1 MPLYLLLDTAV
12 VGRLGAEQL
21 AALGAAAAVQS
32 VVTTQL
38 TFLSYGTT
46 ARSSRLF
53 GSGKKDEAVAEGV
66 QATYVALIVGFALAC
81 VMWLF
86 GGQIALWMTGNPETA
101 ELTAAWLH
109 VAALAIPIT
118 LVEMAGN
125 GWLRGIQDT
134 KKPLYFTLAGL
145 IPGAI
150 AVPIFVHFWGL
161 VGSAWANVL
170 GMGIIAVLFLL
181 ELKKQHTV
189 SWRLRPSVIKRQLV
203 LGRDLII
210 RSASLQVAFLSA
222 AAVAAR
228 FGTSPLAAHQVM
240 LQIWNF
246 LTLVLD
252 SLAIATQTLIG
263 AALGAKSVDTA
274 RSAGQKIIGYSVIF
288 SGGLAAVF
296 ALGAAFIPRIFTN
309 DEAVLEAMRIPWWI
323 MIAMIVAGGVLFAID
338 GVLLGA
344 GDAAFLRT
352 ITVGSVI
359 VGFLPGIL
367 IAYFLDLGLA
377 GIWCGLAAFIGL
389 RTIAV
394 VFRFYSMRWA
404 VVG

>member
-1 MPLYLLLDTAV
+1 
-12 VGRLGAEQL
+12 
-21 AALGAAAAVQS
+21 AAAAVQS

-252 SLAIATQTLIG
+252 SLAIAAQTLIG

>member
-1 MPLYLLLDTAV
+1 M
-12 VGRLGAEQL
+12 
-21 AALGAAAAVQS
+21 
-32 VVTTQL
+32 
-38 TFLSYGTT
+38 
-46 ARSSRLF
+46 
-53 GSGKKDEAVAEGV
+53 
-66 QATYVALIVGFALAC
+66 
-81 VMWLF
+81 
-86 GGQIALWMTGNPETA
+86 
-101 ELTAAWLH
+101 
-109 VAALAIPIT
+109 
-118 LVEMAGN
+118 
-125 GWLRGIQDT
+125 
-134 KKPLYFTLAGL
+134 
-145 IPGAI
+145 
-150 AVPIFVHFWGL
+150 
-161 VGSAWANVL
+161 
-170 GMGIIAVLFLL
+170 
-181 ELKKQHTV
+181 
-189 SWRLRPSVIKRQLV
+189 
-203 LGRDLII
+203 
-210 RSASLQVAFLSA
+210 
-222 AAVAAR
+222 
-228 FGTSPLAAHQVM
+228 
-240 LQIWNF
+240 
-246 LTLVLD
+246 
-252 SLAIATQTLIG
+252 
-263 AALGAKSVDTA
+263 
-274 RSAGQKIIGYSVIF
+274 IF

>member
-81 VMWLF
+81 VMWFF

-181 ELKKQHTV
+181 EMKKQHTV

-252 SLAIATQTLIG
+252 SLAIAAQTLIG